1 MSTHLSRYFEQ
12 QRLAQGLKPG
22 ELAAK
27 AGCTNIAKSGG
38 RIRTFEI
45 TGAISKE
52 LLGKL
57 ITALEVKYSEVERLI
72 ECDRRV
78 WFEKWMK
85 WCSEPSK
92 PYLLIRLMANI
103 YALQDLPEHIFG
115 LEEAEQWASDIAR
128 SHNRKCCLF
137 WDRRISVWLDSKG
150 TVTSYVEAGLGDKN
164 FPGFNMQGKA
174 FYFDNFKP
182 NDSQQ

>member
-12 QRLAQGLKPG
+12 LRHARSLKPG

-38 RIRTFEI
+38 KIRTFEL

-57 ITALEVKYSEVERLI
+57 IIALDVKYSEVERLI
-72 ECDRRV
+72 ECDRKV

-92 PYLLIRLMANI
+92 PYLLIRLMPSI
-103 YALQDLPEHIFG
+103 YALQNVPDHIYG
-115 LEEAEQWASDIAR
+115 LEEVEQWASDIAR
-128 SHNRKCCLF
+128 AHHRKCCLF
-137 WDRRISVWLDSKG
+137 WDRRISIWFDSNG
-150 TVTSYVEAGLGDKN
+150 TATGYVEAGLGDKN
-164 FPGFNMQGKA
+164 FPGFSVQGKA
-174 FYFDNFKP
+174 FYLDYFKP
-182 NDSQQ
+182 DDSL